1 VHFSLGEPSRGL
13 WYAPPFYDAGMK
25 LIAPVAVVLAGALVT
40 ACAAD
45 PYGGPRQD
53 AGAVAGA
60 VAGGIIGSSVA
71 GRGVGNRLAG
81 AAIGAVAG
89 GILGGAIGAALDDA
103 DRQRAYEAERQA
115 LAYGHPGTPVAW
127 RNPDSGRYGNVV
139 PGPVYPSGGR
149 SCREYSHTIYIDGR
163 PRMAQGIAC
172 RNPDGSWS
180 PVA

>member
-1 VHFSLGEPSRGL
+1 
-13 WYAPPFYDAGMK
+13 MK
-25 LIAPVAVVLAGALVT
+25 LIAKGAVVLAGALV
-40 ACAAD
+40 ASCAAD

-60 VAGGIIGSSVA
+60 VAGGLIGSSVA
-71 GRGVGNRLAG
+71 GGGVGNRLAG
-81 AAIGAVAG
+81 AALGAVAG

-115 LAYGHPGTPVAW
+115 LGYGQPGAPVAW

-139 PGPVYPSGGR
+139 PGPIYPSGGR

-172 RNPDGSWS
+172 RNPDGTWT